1 MCVCV
6 CGISDVKMHIY
17 ITLCSNLRQ
26 FVRILVVSCLYE
38 SKYSIQYLNYSI
50 ILLPSAPNIDQF
62 VIETMNAEERL
73 SVEEQQTQQQSAT
86 IKFANAITV
95 TNFGDHVE
103 RKRSE
108 NNQDFINEYEVTLCV
123 WYFFEVL
130 VKMWSYVHQFLVSPQ
145 WQ

>member
-1 MCVCV
+1 M
-6 CGISDVKMHIY
+6 
-17 ITLCSNLRQ
+17 
-26 FVRILVVSCLYE
+26 VSCLYE
-38 SKYSIQYLNYSI
+38 SKYSIQYLKYSI

-130 VKMWSYVHQFLVSPQ
+130 VKMWSYVIQFLVSPQ